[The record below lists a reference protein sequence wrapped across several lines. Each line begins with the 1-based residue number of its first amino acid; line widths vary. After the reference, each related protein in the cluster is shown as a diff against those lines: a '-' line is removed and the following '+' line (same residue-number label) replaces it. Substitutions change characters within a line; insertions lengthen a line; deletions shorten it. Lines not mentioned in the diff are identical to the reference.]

1 MSRLACW
8 LCRGLGGKG
17 LQPMLKALERL
28 EPPEDS
34 EEREGGFPTLEK
46 MLPRLSFKS

>member
-1 MSRLACW
+1 
-8 LCRGLGGKG
+8 
-17 LQPMLKALERL
+17 MLKALERL